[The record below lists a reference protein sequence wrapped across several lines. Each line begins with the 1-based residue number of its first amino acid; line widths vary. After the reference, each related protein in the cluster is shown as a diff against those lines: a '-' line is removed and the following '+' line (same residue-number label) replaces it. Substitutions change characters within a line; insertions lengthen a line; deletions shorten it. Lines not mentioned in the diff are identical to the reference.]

1 MNEISQCE
9 SGDRIDAREDRP
21 DAVSSREDGV
31 VVAAR
36 VLFAPP
42 PVVPEIRLDAD
53 EPELSVE
60 LLFTIGADGSAASE
74 ILQSSG
80 YSAVDAATLDAAVR
94 WRFAPA
100 TLDGRPV
107 QSFLRTRLT
116 FAAE

>member
-1 MNEISQCE
+1 MNEVSQCE
-9 SGDRIDAREDRP
+9 SEERIDAREGVT
-21 DAVSSREDGV
+21 DAASSREDGP

-36 VLFAPP
+36 ILFAPP
-42 PVVPEIRLDAD
+42 PVVPEIRLDVD

-60 LLFTIGADGSAASE
+60 LLFTIAADGSATPE
-74 ILQSSG
+74 ILRSSG

-100 TLDGRPV
+100 THDGRPV